1 MRMTATTCRRSGSTM
16 RRSSHRCFRQN
27 SKTTNNHVT
36 AVVRRLLL
44 WITSS
49 SGILYFLQATT
60 TKLHSRVLS
69 VEGFAA
75 KKRSSGKNKG
85 GSNNHNKK
93 KKGGII
99 TPANNKKNTAST
111 ASGFGAAPPTLV
123 DVLNGFRTRV
133 PDNVNDLPCPCGK
146 TTTTTTTTTTDGKTT
161 TPVTYGACC
170 GPVLRGSL
178 NNDGGCHTP
187 EEVLRSRYT
196 AFCYRDVGHII
207 QTTDEV
213 CRDYNKN
220 TIAWAQELNKNGMF
234 DSFEFVQL
242 NILNNTDDKV
252 HENEKETET
261 SKEQEREASIEFTVR
276 LRLRRS
282 SSSETKLADSI
293 LDVGG
298 VEETVV
304 TETSTF
310 LKNPKTGIWKYA
322 TGDVRS
328 NVQGLED
335 MTLNA

>member
-1 MRMTATTCRRSGSTM
+1 M
-16 RRSSHRCFRQN
+16 RRSSHRRFRQN
-27 SKTTNNHVT
+27 SNTTNNHVT

-60 TKLHSRVLS
+60 TTTKLHRLVLS

-75 KKRSSGKNKG
+75 KKRNSGKNKGRG

-99 TPANNKKNTAST
+99 TPANNKNTAST

-123 DVLNGFRTRV
+123 DVLKGFRTRV

-146 TTTTTTTTTTDGKTT
+146 TTTTTMNTDGKTT

-178 NNDGGCHTP
+178 NNDGGCQTP

-196 AFCYRDVGHII
+196 AFCYRDIGHII

-242 NILNNTDDKV
+242 NILHNTDDKV
-252 HENEKETET
+252 HENKNKTENLKEH
-261 SKEQEREASIEFTVR
+261 EREASIEFTVR

-282 SSSETKLADSI
+282 LSSETELADSI